1 MIDMQKYNKV
11 TDDINDV
18 LAIVSMHYFPDST
31 RRHIEEI
38 KQLLLN
44 IKCNVITKDTDIEA
58 LHFWIDGAL
67 TIISIEQFQNKATL

>member
-11 TDDINDV
+11 TDDINGV
-18 LAIVSMHYFPDST
+18 LAIVNTHYFPDST

-58 LHFWIDGAL
+58 LSFWIDGVL
-67 TIISIEQFQNKATL
+67 TIISIEQLQNKVTL

>member
-18 LAIVSMHYFPDST
+18 LAIVNMHYFPDST

-58 LHFWIDGAL
+58 LSFWIDSVL
-67 TIISIEQFQNKATL
+67 TIISIEQFQNKVTL